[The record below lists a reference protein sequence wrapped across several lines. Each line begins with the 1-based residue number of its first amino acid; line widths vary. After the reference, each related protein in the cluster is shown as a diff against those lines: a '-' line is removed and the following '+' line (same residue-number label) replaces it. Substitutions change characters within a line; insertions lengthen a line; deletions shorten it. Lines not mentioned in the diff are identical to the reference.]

1 MTATEV
7 NPQTANDW
15 FSEAFAPHVT
25 GLNISIES
33 IGANGV
39 QLRLPYSDDLSR
51 FGGIV
56 CGQAMMTLIDTCMV
70 FVCYGV
76 LNKYA
81 DVTTVSQSSQ
91 FLRPVSGRD
100 IIAKGEATKVGR
112 QLIFGEVKLYG
123 EGDDRIVCTGASTFA
138 VLPPRN

>member
-1 MTATEV
+1 MSALEV
-7 NPQTANDW
+7 NPQTAKEW
-15 FSEAFAPHVT
+15 FGQAFAPHVT
-25 GLNISIES
+25 SLNITIES
-33 IGANGV
+33 IGPHGAE
-39 QLRLPYSDDLSR
+39 LRLPYSDGLSR
-51 FGGIV
+51 SGGIV

-76 LNKYA
+76 LNNYG

-91 FLRPVSGRD
+91 FLRPVSARD
-100 IIAKGEATKVGR
+100 IIAKGQATKVGR

-123 EGDDRIVCTGASTFA
+123 DGDDRIVCTGASTFA